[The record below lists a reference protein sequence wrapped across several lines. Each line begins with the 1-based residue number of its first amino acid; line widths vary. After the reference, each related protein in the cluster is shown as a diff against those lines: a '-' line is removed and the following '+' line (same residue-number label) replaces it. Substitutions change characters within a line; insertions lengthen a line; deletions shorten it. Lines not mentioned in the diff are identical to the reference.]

1 MTQLTLKQQ
10 AAEKA
15 LSFIKEGEM
24 LGIGTG
30 STVDCLID
38 FLPKVRHSIAK
49 IASSSERST
58 QKLEALGF
66 SVSNL
71 TDLEHL
77 TLYIDGADEINHQL
91 QMIKGGGA
99 ALTREKIVAAHASQ
113 FICIADES
121 KLVTTLGK
129 FPLPIEVIPMA
140 ENYVAQELEKLGGTA
155 KTRKDTITDNS
166 NIIIDLYDF
175 MITDPV
181 STETAIN
188 NITGVVTNGIFAK
201 RPADKLILATT
212 EGIKIFER

>member
-1 MTQLTLKQQ
+1 MAQLTLKQQ

-15 LSFIKEGEM
+15 LSFIKDGEL

-38 FLPKVRHSIAK
+38 LLPKVRSSISK
-49 IASSSERST
+49 VASSSERST

-71 TDLEHL
+71 TDLKHL
-77 TLYIDGADEINHQL
+77 TLYIDGADEINPQL

-99 ALTREKIVAAHASQ
+99 ALTREKIVAAYASQ